1 VEKNYNM
8 NRFNVWYIPYDKLL
22 SDDPASYTEWMVVQ
36 ADNKGEAK
44 NYARQDGLIVRLEP
58 L

>member
-1 VEKNYNM
+1 M

-22 SDDPASYTEWMVVQ
+22 SKDPAFYTEWMIVQ